1 MELWLAGVT
10 NVFSLYPLIAIAVGV
25 AVGIVFGAIP
35 GMSAT
40 MAVALCLPMTFG
52 MSPVVS
58 MGLLIGLYVGGIS
71 GGLISAILINIPGTP
86 SSIATTFDGHPM
98 AARGEAGR
106 ALGIGILYSF
116 IGTLMGCLV
125 LFFLAPPISAFALRF
140 GSFEFFAIS
149 VFALTLVAGL
159 AGNNLPKGLIA
170 AVLGLLVGMIGIAPI
185 DAYKRFT
192 FGQPELDAGLALLPV
207 LLGLFAMSEVFKAAE
222 ESHRSQRV
230 KPIAFNIPGFF
241 GTNWKEF
248 KSQSGNMLRSGLV
261 GVTIGILP
269 GIGSGT
275 SNMLAYLTAK
285 NSSKH
290 PEKFGTGIPDGIIA
304 SETSNNAGIGA
315 EMIPL
320 MTLGIPGDA
329 VTAMLLGAFLIHGI
343 QPGPMLF
350 TTNGDL
356 VYSIFV
362 SLLVASF
369 VMLCFEYF
377 GIRVFVRLLA
387 VPKHYLLAVV
397 IVMCVI
403 GAYAT
408 NNRMFDV
415 YTLFAFGALGYVMVK
430 FRYPFPPLILGFVLG
445 PMIERNLRSAL
456 MSSQGDLMPFIQ
468 RPFSAIFLLLA
479 VAYVAW
485 VIWGMVRG
493 RKSVVSDD
501 VALQD

>member
-1 MELWLAGVT
+1 
-10 NVFSLYPLIAIAVGV
+10 
-25 AVGIVFGAIP
+25 
-35 GMSAT
+35 
-40 MAVALCLPMTFG
+40 
-52 MSPVVS
+52 
-58 MGLLIGLYVGGIS
+58 
-71 GGLISAILINIPGTP
+71 
-86 SSIATTFDGHPM
+86 M

-106 ALGIGILYSF
+106 ALGIGSLYSF

-140 GSFEFFAIS
+140 GSFEFFSIA
-149 VFALTLVAGL
+149 VFSLTLVAGL
-159 AGNNLPKGLIA
+159 AGNDMAKGLVSA
-170 AVLGLLVGMIGIAPI
+170 CLGLLIGMIGIAPI

-192 FGQPELDAGLALLPV
+192 LGQPELDAGVALLPV
-207 LLGLFAMSEVFKAAE
+207 LLGLFAMSEVLKAAE
-222 ESHRSQRV
+222 ESFKSARG
-230 KPIAFNIPGFF
+230 PIPKFVMPGFF
-241 GTNWKEF
+241 GTNLKEF
-248 KSQSGNMLRSGLV
+248 KSQSGNMIKSGLV
-261 GVTIGILP
+261 GVAIGILP

-275 SNMLAYLTAK
+275 SNMLAYLAAK

-304 SETSNNAGIGA
+304 TETSNNAGIGA

-369 VMLCFEYF
+369 FMLCLEYF
-377 GIRVFVRLLA
+377 GIRLFVRVLA
-387 VPKHYLLAVV
+387 VPKHYLLAIVL
-397 IVMCVI
+397 VMCVI

-415 YTLFAFGALGYVMVK
+415 YTLFVVGILGYLMVK

-445 PMIERNLRSAL
+445 PMVERNLRSAL
-456 MSSQGDLMPFIQ
+456 MSSQGDLMPFVQ
-468 RPFSAIFLLLA
+468 RPFSALFLSLA
-479 VAYVAW
+479 GAYVAW
-485 VIWGMVRG
+485 VIFGIIRG
-493 RKSVVSDD
+493 RKAAADGET
-501 VALQD
+501 A